1 MAQEPKIIAT
11 IPRSATEQLQIAIN
25 EYKGKS
31 YLDMRIFYTTDDGAT
46 WLPTKKGVTCSPEN
60 IEILKDAIDEA
71 MKEFL
76 SIEEAE

>member
-1 MAQEPKIIAT
+1 MANEPKIIAT

-31 YLDMRIFYTTDDGAT
+31 YLDLRIFYTTDDGAT

-60 IEILKDAIDEA
+60 IETLRDAIEEA
-71 MKEFL
+71 MKEF
-76 SIEEAE
+76 IEVE